1 MEMIESI
8 PGGNERI
15 LFVDDEEII
24 VSLGREMLSSLG
36 YDVTARSS
44 SLDALTDFRA
54 NPDQFDLV
62 ITDMTMPNMTGVMLT
77 KEILKTRPPMP
88 IILTTGFSELINEE
102 KAKEIGIKALL
113 MKPISIQDLS
123 QTLRRVLD
131 EPDSVK

>member
-1 MEMIESI
+1 
-8 PGGNERI
+8 
-15 LFVDDEEII
+15 
-24 VSLGREMLSSLG
+24 
-36 YDVTARSS
+36 
-44 SLDALTDFRA
+44 
-54 NPDQFDLV
+54 
-62 ITDMTMPNMTGVMLT
+62 
-77 KEILKTRPPMP
+77 MP